1 MKLYLSVDMEGIT
14 GLPDETFVKANM
26 HNYERSRKIM
36 TEETNVVIRNALD
49 NGCTGI
55 LVNDSHSK
63 MNNILIE
70 DLHPDA
76 QLITGEVKPFS
87 MMHGLDNTFDGAMFI
102 GYHARAGK
110 FGVMSHTMIQA
121 VRTMY
126 INDQEIG
133 EMGLN
138 AYLAGYYGVPVIAVT
153 GDDQAAK
160 EAEALIPNVKTAAV
174 KETISRSSVKSLTPK
189 KAAKLLTEKI
199 TEAIQQRDSIS
210 PLIPPSNPILR
221 VEFANYG
228 QAEWANLMPGTEIE
242 TGTTIVRFQAQ
253 DMLEA
258 YQAMLVMT
266 ELAMITKF
274 S

>member
-14 GLPDETFVKANM
+14 GLPDETFVTANM

-36 TEETNVVIRNALD
+36 TEETNVVIRTALD

-76 QLITGEVKPFS
+76 LLITGEVKPFS
-87 MMHGLDNTFDGAMFI
+87 MMHGLDNTFDGTMFI

-160 EAEALIPNVKTAAV
+160 EAEALVPNVKTAAV

-199 TEAIQQRDSIS
+199 TEAIQQRDHIS

-242 TGTTIVRFQAQ
+242 TGTTIVRFQAK